1 MTPNNHMANRFMK
14 WKLFSIL
21 PGLLLAH
28 AVLATDPLYQNYAVL
43 NYTVPGNPPPNIDA
57 IAFDNESVF
66 NVTFSQYSCNPV
78 FYETWNTVNYT
89 NNGTMTVNAPGGGCI
104 FGTASGAGFRFDKQ
118 TTNVMNPRTMAGTF
132 YNPSTIRCN
141 SFLDG
146 NDTFIFLGT
155 QFFSVGTIG
164 ECIVS
169 ATNIVNPGTIVVG
182 VNSLIQLNGQNVDL
196 TRGMLTVEPL
206 QSLFFGNSVGVFS
219 TAFGFGVDTNQDW
232 DPSIALTPTT
242 AYSSLPYIIY
252 LTNSMAYFDFRYPAT
267 NHTVIRAVFVQN
279 TSPNATYNVY
289 IDPNVDIG
297 SFGFAPGAAHVEW
310 VGAVNDP
317 TTCGT
322 TTNYLYLTDDYVL
335 GASTNV
341 FINNGAPDN
350 FTFIA
355 SPTPLLSGPV
365 APGFFNVFPSGATTN
380 FYSYFDGQ
388 LISTTAPTNATP
400 LNPSGAITNMP
411 GRIQITANNELNL
424 GLVLISGQNYLSLTA
439 TNQFDGSV
447 GAQIAAPYSDINL
460 GVTNGFLVITNLLE
474 SAIPNWSGFVAA
486 WSTRLLTT
494 VSNTLDGTN
503 FFIVTN
509 DFRILIVRSSQL
521 TPVTAPQVQNLS
533 LHATNSLLITDVLN
547 VFGSLFIDAQN
558 LTLTTNGCGNGATST
573 DGELNL
579 ETSAILWQS
588 SLPNVRNLTNNGA
601 IRTHNLAQFMCLSR
615 PAAAAT
621 GTLSEVGT
629 NGNVAANNAVT
640 IGTYTYAFVNTI
652 TNTAHNQVKIA
663 ATFDGSMINLIA
675 AINHAAGS
683 GTTYSTNTTA
693 NTLVTAGLLTNH
705 SFTVTAMTAGS
716 SGNSIVTTNS
726 TSTTNLTWNGHATL
740 SGGVDYGAGPYY
752 NFINYGLISDQGST
766 IYADNFLSSGI
777 ISNGVGSFLLQSL
790 TTVLTNGAIVAGGD
804 VSITTGSLVTSNLM
818 LRAGRSLTLQAT
830 NLLTDSFF
838 LTNGFYPNT
847 TNLNFWSVGSS
858 GVGGSDSGFNLP
870 ILPNWG
876 DLLGTTVT
884 NIAPTNKSIINVWAG
899 RDFGVS
905 LNGYSNNEAVG
916 RLILDALSAPPHSL
930 FTFNGAGTSNAMYV
944 DYLELRDQ
952 ATNRDGSGNFTA
964 LSINTN
970 MVIYYAS
977 AFMNGLSIADKMNHK
992 NADRLRWVPEYL
1004 GYFSSTNIVY
1014 PDGTTNTINISLAQS
1029 TTLDSDGDGI
1039 ANAFDP
1045 TPLFVSSQLDFT
1057 LQLTNNP
1064 SPTVL
1069 IKWHSIPSATNV
1081 LLFSTN
1087 LMLPSYTWPVLTN
1100 FISPSLVPPAGGW
1113 PITNTVSD
1121 RATNSARFY
1130 RVRVDPNTTLLYGP

>member
-1 MTPNNHMANRFMK
+1 MTPNNHLANRLMK

-28 AVLATDPLYQNYAVL
+28 AALATDPLYQNYAVL

-57 IAFDNESVF
+57 IAFDNESTF
-66 NVTFSQYSCNPV
+66 NVTFLEYSCNPV

-118 TTNVMNPRTMAGTF
+118 TTNGMNPRTMAGTF
-132 YNPSTIRCN
+132 YNPSTVRCN

-169 ATNIVNPGTIVVG
+169 ATNIVNPGTIDVG
-182 VNSLIQLNGQNVDL
+182 VNSLIQLTGQNVDL
-196 TRGMLTVEPL
+196 TRGTLTVEPL
-206 QSLFFGNSVGVFS
+206 QSLFFGNSVGVYS

-232 DPSIALTPTT
+232 DPSIDLTPTT

-252 LTNSMAYFDFRYPAT
+252 LTNSTAYFDFRYPAT

-279 TSPNATYNVY
+279 TSPNATYHVY
-289 IDPNVDIG
+289 IEPDVNG
-297 SFGFAPGAAHVEW
+297 SSIVFAPGAAHVEW
-310 VGAVNDP
+310 VGTVDDP
-317 TTCGT
+317 ATCGT
-322 TTNYLYLTDDYVL
+322 ATNYLYLTDDYVL

-341 FINNGAPDN
+341 FIYNGTPDN
-350 FTFIA
+350 FSFVT

-365 APGFFNVFPSGATTN
+365 APGFYNVFPSGTITN
-380 FYSYFDGQ
+380 PYSYFDGQ

-400 LNPSGAITNMP
+400 VNPSGAITNLP

-424 GLVLISGQNYLSLTA
+424 GLVAISGQNYLSLTA
-439 TNQFDGSV
+439 TNQFDGSI

-503 FFIVTN
+503 FFTVTN
-509 DFRILIVRSSQL
+509 DYRVLIVRSSQL
-521 TPVTAPQVQNLS
+521 TPVTAPQVQNLR

-558 LTLTTNGCGNGATST
+558 LTLTTNSCGNGATST

-601 IRTHNLAQFMCLSR
+601 IRTKNLAVFGGPP
-615 PAAAAT
+615 PANY
-621 GTLSEVGT
+621 G
-629 NGNVAANNAVT
+629 
-640 IGTYTYAFVNTI
+640 AF
-652 TNTAHNQVKIA
+652 
-663 ATFDGSMINLIA
+663 
-675 AINHAAGS
+675 INHG
-683 GTTYSTNTTA
+683 
-693 NTLVTAGLLTNH
+693 LV
-705 SFTVTAMTAGS
+705 
-716 SGNSIVTTNS
+716 
-726 TSTTNLTWNGHATL
+726 
-740 SGGVDYGAGPYY
+740 
-752 NFINYGLISDQGST
+752 SDQGST

-790 TTVLTNGAIVAGGD
+790 TTTLTNGSIIAGGD
-804 VSITTGSLVTSNLM
+804 VSITTRSLVTSNLV
-818 LRAGRSLTLQAT
+818 LQAGRSLTLQAT

-838 LTNGFYPNT
+838 LTNGFNPNT

-870 ILPNWG
+870 ILPNRG
-876 DLLGTTVT
+876 DLLGTTIT
-884 NIAPTNKSIINVWAG
+884 NIAPTNKSIINVWAA

-905 LNGYSNNEAVG
+905 LNGYTNNEAVG

-952 ATNRDGSGNFTA
+952 ATNRDGGGNFTA

-992 NADRLRWVPEYL
+992 NGDRLRWVPEYL

-1045 TPLFVSSQLDFT
+1045 TPLFVSSELDFT

-1130 RVRVDPNTTLLYGP
+1130 RVRVDPNTTQLYGP